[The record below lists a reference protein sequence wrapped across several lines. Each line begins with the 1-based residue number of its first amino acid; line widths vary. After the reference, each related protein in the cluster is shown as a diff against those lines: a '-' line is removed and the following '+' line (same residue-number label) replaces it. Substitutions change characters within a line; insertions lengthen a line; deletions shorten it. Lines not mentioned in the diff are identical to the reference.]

1 MKKLLTLSLI
11 NILFALLSMAQSKVD
26 SPVINPD
33 NSVTFNLYMPDADKV
48 VLKGSFI
55 PSKEYI
61 KTEMGTLIKAAKLR

>member
-1 MKKLLTLSLI
+1 
-11 NILFALLSMAQSKVD
+11 MAQSKVD